1 MKALVVG
8 AGKLGYRLAASLLDE
23 DYEVTVVDNNEDVI
37 ENISN
42 SLDVFS
48 ICANALDF
56 GVLEELDISNY
67 DYVVATTTNDEANVI
82 LCTISKKLGAK
93 YAIARVRDP
102 EYRKHLDFISE
113 ELEIDK
119 IINPDSATAR
129 SIFKYLMKRYQLYS
143 DEFAGGKVSLV
154 EFNIGNDTSFV
165 NKKIME
171 IDSINDLLIAA
182 ISRSG
187 DAIIPNGRT
196 VLEENDVIILAGKS
210 EKIEAF
216 DKDHTG
222 VNRTR
227 ALRSTMI
234 LGGGKTGLYL
244 AMLLLKENVEVTI
257 VEINKE
263 RCLELKDMVPG
274 ANIINGDGTD
284 IAVLEEEMVHTY
296 DSFVAATGIDE
307 ANLLMSLVAKQSG
320 IYKSVAKI
328 SRTNYDKVLDK
339 LDIDA
344 VFNTSYITA
353 AEMLKEIRGKSSL
366 ALHLLLNGQVE
377 CVELMIRASHLV
389 CGNTLEDLSL
399 PEGTLIISIIRGQN
413 MLVPNGKTILEAGDR
428 IILFSMHEVAPRVQ
442 KIFSSEG
449 KLKDAI
455 KSIKKRGKKDE
466 L

>member
-37 ENISN
+37 ENLSN

-56 GVLEELDISNY
+56 GVLEELDISLF

-119 IINPDSATAR
+119 IINPDNATAR
-129 SIFKYLMKRYQLYS
+129 SIVKYLMKRYQLYS

-154 EFNIGNDTSFV
+154 EFNIGNDPNFIDR
-165 NKKIME
+165 KIMD
-171 IDSINDLLIAA
+171 IQNINDLLIAA
-182 ISRSG
+182 ISRNG
-187 DAIIPNGRT
+187 EAIIPNGRT

-210 EKIEAF
+210 EKIEVF

-227 ALRSTMI
+227 SLRSTMI

-244 AMLLLKENVEVTI
+244 AMLLLKENIEVTI

-263 RCLELKDMVPG
+263 RCLELKEMVPD

-284 IAVLEEEMVHTY
+284 IAILEEEMVHTY

-377 CVELMIRASHLV
+377 CVELMIKEKHLV
-389 CGNTLEDLSL
+389 CGKALEKLNL
-399 PEGTLIISIIRGQN
+399 PDGILIIAIIRDN
-413 MLVPNGKTILEAGDR
+413 KMLVPNGKSVLESGDR
-428 IILFSMHEVAPRVQ
+428 IILFSMHQVAPRVQ

-455 KSIKKRGKKDE
+455 KSIKNRGKKDE

>member
-56 GVLEELDISNY
+56 GVLEELDISLY

-119 IINPDSATAR
+119 IINPDNATAR
-129 SIFKYLMKRYQLYS
+129 SIVKYLMKRYQLYS

-154 EFNIGNDTSFV
+154 EFNIGNDPNFIDR
-165 NKKIME
+165 KIMD
-171 IDSINDLLIAA
+171 IQNINDLLIAA
-182 ISRSG
+182 ISRNG
-187 DAIIPNGRT
+187 EAIIPNGRT

-210 EKIEAF
+210 EKIELF

-227 ALRSTMI
+227 SLRSTMI

-244 AMLLLKENVEVTI
+244 AMLLLKENIDVTI

-263 RCLELKDMVPG
+263 RCLELKEMVPD

-284 IAVLEEEMVHTY
+284 IAILEEEMVHTY

-377 CVELMIRASHLV
+377 CVELMIKEKHLV
-389 CGNTLEDLSL
+389 CGKALEKLNL
-399 PEGTLIISIIRGQN
+399 PDGILIIAIIRDN
-413 MLVPNGKTILEAGDR
+413 KMLVPNGKSVLESGDR
-428 IILFSMHEVAPRVQ
+428 IILFSMHQVAPRVQ

-455 KSIKKRGKKDE
+455 KSIKNRGKKDE